1 MRERGKSC
9 RRAEGEDPSA
19 APRARHFPRPAAGWG
34 WGRQGGVEAGGPP
47 HLLGPLK
54 GPQPPGDPSRG
65 LAPQR
70 PLALSRVPV
79 PGAAGPE
86 PPSGVAGGA
95 GQGRVRPL
103 PSEVAGGPPPPAET
117 ELSEFGREVLESP
130 GPGLAQPLL
139 VGSTGSDVCSARPA
153 SRAPVHKGFEA
164 RDRRPLG
171 SEVWCESSG
180 LGVRHRGAGTSGG
193 AGRVSKSAPLL
204 CPSRARPPPPSP
216 RRPSP
221 SLGASL
227 AAARA
232 PLSGPVDRPPRC
244 RRIRGRTEGL
254 PGEEVLGR
262 SL

>member
-1 MRERGKSC
+1 M
-9 RRAEGEDPSA
+9 
-19 APRARHFPRPAAGWG
+19 
-34 WGRQGGVEAGGPP
+34 
-47 HLLGPLK
+47 
-54 GPQPPGDPSRG
+54 
-65 LAPQR
+65 
-70 PLALSRVPV
+70 
-79 PGAAGPE
+79 
-86 PPSGVAGGA
+86 
-95 GQGRVRPL
+95 GQGRARPL
-103 PSEVAGGPPPPAET
+103 PSAVTGGPPPPAEAAF
-117 ELSEFGREVLESP
+117 SEFGREVLESP
-130 GPGLAQPLL
+130 GPGLARPLL
-139 VGSTGSDVCSARPA
+139 VGSTGSEVCSARPA

-171 SEVWCESSG
+171 SEVWCEGSG

-227 AAARA
+227 AAGSGGSCLST
-232 PLSGPVDRPPRC
+232 PLWTGRPPALVPSNPRAD
-244 RRIRGRTEGL
+244 REGL